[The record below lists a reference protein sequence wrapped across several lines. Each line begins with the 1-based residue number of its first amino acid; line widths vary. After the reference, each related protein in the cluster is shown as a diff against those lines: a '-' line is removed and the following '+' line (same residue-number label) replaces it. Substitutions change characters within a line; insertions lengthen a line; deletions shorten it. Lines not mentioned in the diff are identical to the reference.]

1 MIKKILIII
10 FLFILDYASK
20 LFFLSNPDFVIKIIP
35 NFLSLHFVKNSGI
48 SFGVLAN
55 KTLLIIFINIVII
68 CALVYFMKFVKSKID
83 KVGIALILVGSLS
96 NFIDRLFLGYVI
108 DFIDVGF
115 FICNIADIYIFLG
128 ACLLIFGMENNGNK
142 SK

>member
-68 CALVYFMKFVKSKID
+68 CALVYFMKFVKSKIG